1 MYLGGI
7 DDLFGVN
14 RPSVSLL
21 FLHIFIYKN
30 KIDHMK
36 LMTKRDLEQRL
47 ELTKLRYER
56 QEIRLY
62 VLLQSMQNNRDNIK
76 QIEYAL
82 LVMERVST
90 QRRRH
95 RIIPNAEILDF
106 ITYASCV
113 YDRLQSHLHK
123 HLNYSYFCSVICC
136 RYLFESRR
144 HIPGR
149 RFLNY
154 NSVLSYFKRERGR

>member
-1 MYLGGI
+1 
-7 DDLFGVN
+7 
-14 RPSVSLL
+14 
-21 FLHIFIYKN
+21 
-30 KIDHMK
+30 MK

-95 RIIPNAEILDF
+95 RIILMQRYWISSLMPPAF
-106 ITYASCV
+106 TTV
-113 YDRLQSHLHK
+113 
-123 HLNYSYFCSVICC
+123 CSLTCTSI
-136 RYLFESRR
+136 
-144 HIPGR
+144 
-149 RFLNY
+149 
-154 NSVLSYFKRERGR
+154 

>member
-1 MYLGGI
+1 
-7 DDLFGVN
+7 
-14 RPSVSLL
+14 
-21 FLHIFIYKN
+21 
-30 KIDHMK
+30 MK

-95 RIIPNAEILDF
+95 RIIPNA
-106 ITYASCV
+106 
-113 YDRLQSHLHK
+113 
-123 HLNYSYFCSVICC
+123 
-136 RYLFESRR
+136 
-144 HIPGR
+144 
-149 RFLNY
+149 
-154 NSVLSYFKRERGR
+154 

>member
-1 MYLGGI
+1 
-7 DDLFGVN
+7 
-14 RPSVSLL
+14 
-21 FLHIFIYKN
+21 
-30 KIDHMK
+30 MK

-95 RIIPNAEILDF
+95 RIIPNAEIPPAF
-106 ITYASCV
+106 TTV
-113 YDRLQSHLHK
+113 
-123 HLNYSYFCSVICC
+123 CSLTCTSI
-136 RYLFESRR
+136 
-144 HIPGR
+144 
-149 RFLNY
+149 
-154 NSVLSYFKRERGR
+154 

>member
-1 MYLGGI
+1 
-7 DDLFGVN
+7 
-14 RPSVSLL
+14 
-21 FLHIFIYKN
+21 
-30 KIDHMK
+30 MK

-62 VLLQSMQNNRDNIK
+62 VLLQSMQNNRDNRK

-82 LVMERVST
+82 LVMVRVST
-90 QRRRH
+90 QR
-95 RIIPNAEILDF
+95 
-106 ITYASCV
+106 
-113 YDRLQSHLHK
+113 
-123 HLNYSYFCSVICC
+123 
-136 RYLFESRR
+136 RR